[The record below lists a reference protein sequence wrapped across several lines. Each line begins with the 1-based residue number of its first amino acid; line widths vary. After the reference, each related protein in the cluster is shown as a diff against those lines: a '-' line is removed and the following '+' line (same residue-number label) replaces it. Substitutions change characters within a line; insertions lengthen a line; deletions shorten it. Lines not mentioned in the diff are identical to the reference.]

1 MHYDAKAKIQA
12 DEGFKEEIKTIRKQA
27 EQKLLGAL
35 IKFHHRNI
43 DSNKRHLNKV
53 SHKKRLTEAN
63 KKAVNRSEH
72 DSTLDFTLGKTPDT
86 NVLKQQ
92 VQNIQQQFRLMQE
105 MMSNLKK
112 ATNKDVS
119 AYPGVLTE
127 SFNGK
132 QRISNTRKYLTN
144 KCKHRKKLAK
154 KSITKR
160 DEEIKS
166 TYTRNLSNC
175 NLTTDEINLLSKGLL
190 IIPSP
195 HTTTDSVK
203 KQILR
208 DFNQFA
214 RRMRLRYIYHG
225 RGKMKHPFYVKSNW
239 EPPVQQSVALETYL
253 EETKIKLSEIEITE
267 PKPNLPKSERKAIRE
282 LKENSEINIK
292 KADKGTT
299 TVIMNKTDKIKE
311 GMTLIEVKEHYRPF
325 EKPMVKETSKKVRKI
340 ITELYQKKHIDE
352 MTFKWLS
359 QTPNPPRIPVF
370 YTLTKT
376 HKVNLS
382 SPPIISGCD
391 SPTERISAFV
401 DTLLQPIMKE
411 QHSYIKDTTQFIN
424 VIEGTRVP
432 QNATL

>member
-1 MHYDAKAKIQA
+1 MRYDAKGKIQA

-72 DSTLDFTLGKTPDT
+72 DSTLDFTLDKAPDT
-86 NVLKQQ
+86 NVLEQ
-92 VQNIQQQFRLMQE
+92 VQNIQQQFKLMQE

-112 ATNKDVS
+112 ASNKDVS

-132 QRISNTRKYLTN
+132 QRISNTSKYLTN

-190 IIPSP
+190 FIPSP
-195 HTTTDSVK
+195 RTTTDSVK

-214 RRMRLRYIYHG
+214 RRMRLGYVYHS

-239 EPPVQQSVALETYL
+239 EPQDQRSVT
-253 EETKIKLSEIEITE
+253 
-267 PKPNLPKSERKAIRE
+267 
-282 LKENSEINIK
+282 LK
-292 KADKGTT
+292 
-299 TVIMNKTDKIKE
+299 
-311 GMTLIEVKEHYRPF
+311 
-325 EKPMVKETSKKVRKI
+325 
-340 ITELYQKKHIDE
+340 
-352 MTFKWLS
+352 
-359 QTPNPPRIPVF
+359 
-370 YTLTKT
+370 
-376 HKVNLS
+376 
-382 SPPIISGCD
+382 
-391 SPTERISAFV
+391 
-401 DTLLQPIMKE
+401 
-411 QHSYIKDTTQFIN
+411 
-424 VIEGTRVP
+424 
-432 QNATL
+432 

>member
-1 MHYDAKAKIQA
+1 MSDTEMSASILDCNGLLVTEQANKEPDQKVEDELLQSASEDEDKDNQAPTPLNELAYKRTKKSEQKSSRKRPYVKQTRDSHIRGNPAKRARHTMNSVEAIKKRMKTSEEAILKLETHRQKQTCPKTLRYDAKAKIRA
-12 DEGFKEEIKTIRKQA
+12 DEEFKEEIKTIRKQA
-27 EQKLLGAL
+27 EQRLLGAL
-35 IKFHHRNI
+35 IKFHHKSI

-53 SHKKRLTEAN
+53 SHKERLTKAN

-72 DSTLDFTLGKTPDT
+72 ENNLDFELDKAPDT

-92 VQNIQQQFRLMQE
+92 VQNIQQQFKLMQE

-112 ATNKDVS
+112 ASNKDVS

-144 KCKHRKKLAK
+144 KGKHRKKLAK

-166 TYTRNLSNC
+166 TFTRNLSNC

-190 IIPSP
+190 FIPSP

-214 RRMRLRYIYHG
+214 RRMRLRYIYRG

-239 EPPVQQSVALETYL
+239 EPPVQSC
-253 EETKIKLSEIEITE
+253 S
-267 PKPNLPKSERKAIRE
+267 
-282 LKENSEINIK
+282 
-292 KADKGTT
+292 
-299 TVIMNKTDKIKE
+299 
-311 GMTLIEVKEHYRPF
+311 
-325 EKPMVKETSKKVRKI
+325 
-340 ITELYQKKHIDE
+340 
-352 MTFKWLS
+352 
-359 QTPNPPRIPVF
+359 
-370 YTLTKT
+370 
-376 HKVNLS
+376 
-382 SPPIISGCD
+382 
-391 SPTERISAFV
+391 
-401 DTLLQPIMKE
+401 
-411 QHSYIKDTTQFIN
+411 
-424 VIEGTRVP
+424 
-432 QNATL
+432 